1 MNCTENILRN
11 ATTHSQS
18 GWVKIDCNAR
28 GATEKVAMTRRSI
41 RLGNTVNCN
50 GEIMKNYKIR
60 DYMEEIMKKYNVLNY
75 DIQIIDNNYE
85 FSYELTL
92 REDIY
97 NQFSEALNQ

>member
-11 ATTHSQS
+11 ATHSIP
-18 GWVKIDCNAR
+18 GWMKIDCNAR

-41 RLGNTVNCN
+41 RVGNTVNCN
-50 GEIMKNYKIR
+50 GEILKNYKIR
-60 DYMEEIMKKYNVLNY
+60 DYMEDIMRKYNISNY
-75 DIQIIDNNYE
+75 DIQLIDNKYE

-97 NQFSEALNQ
+97 NAFSEAIKS

>member
-1 MNCTENILRN
+1 MNCTEDILRN
-11 ATTHSQS
+11 ATHSVP
-18 GWVKIDCNAR
+18 GWVKINCNAR

-60 DYMEEIMKKYNVLNY
+60 DYMERIMEKYDIKKY

-85 FSYELTL
+85 YSYELTL

-97 NQFSEALNQ
+97 NEFNEAINQ

>member
-1 MNCTENILRN
+1 MNCTEDILRN
-11 ATTHSQS
+11 ATHSDP
-18 GWVKIDCNAR
+18 GWVKINCNAR

-60 DYMEEIMKKYNVLNY
+60 DYMEGIMGKYNIKKY

-85 FSYELTL
+85 YSYELTL

-97 NQFSEALNQ
+97 NEFNEAINQ